1 MLARPIMLVVN
12 RDQYGFAYGTLMLD
26 QGVSKKEISDNDFEY
41 YNIYAQANSI
51 QFKPDDDYSQGERQ
65 PHTLDK
71 FALVNAENISQAD
84 FACFYRPNSLTP
96 VELTPKY
103 DPTLKTL
110 YLTPK
115 DGQSVKFSE
124 IENVYYGSSS
134 KGDLNL
140 CTPETGFQYKIVKTT
155 GPDSNNLTNITGV

>member
-1 MLARPIMLVVN
+1 M
-12 RDQYGFAYGTLMLD
+12 
-26 QGVSKKEISDNDFEY
+26 
-41 YNIYAQANSI
+41 
-51 QFKPDDDYSQGERQ
+51 
-65 PHTLDK
+65 
-71 FALVNAENISQAD
+71 
-84 FACFYRPNSLTP
+84 TP

-115 DGQSVKFSE
+115 DQTVKFSD

-140 CTPETGFQYKIVKTT
+140 CTLDTGFQYKIVKTT
-155 GPDSNNLTNITGV
+155 GPDSNNMTNITGI

>member
-1 MLARPIMLVVN
+1 MLVVN
-12 RDQYGFAYGTLMLD
+12 RDQFKYAYGTLMLD

-71 FALVNAENISQAD
+71 FALVNAEDLSQVD
-84 FACFYRPNSLTP
+84 FACFYRPNNLTP

-103 DPTLKTL
+103 VPALKTV
-110 YLTPK
+110 YLAPK
-115 DGQSVKFSE
+115 DA
-124 IENVYYGSSS
+124 
-134 KGDLNL
+134 
-140 CTPETGFQYKIVKTT
+140 
-155 GPDSNNLTNITGV
+155 